1 MFLFCPS
8 IFLDRSGKTTFLNAL
23 TGGLDSSVSSSG
35 DLHSSDGDQL
45 ISEKIAF
52 IYQEDSFFSQ
62 LTVRETLQLA
72 ASLRLYDSVSQ
83 TLISEIIQYLA
94 LTHVADSLVG
104 DIISRGISGGE
115 RKRLAV
121 GCEMLGTAPSLLVAD
136 EPSSGLDSFQA
147 KQVVL
152 LLRKIAI
159 EKNIAVVCAI
169 HQPRSSIWSIFDD
182 ILLLGPGGVVIY
194 HGSRDQALAYFAS
207 IGHHCP
213 PDTNPA
219 EFLIDLVSFDQ
230 QSPEASSQRI
240 KSLSEAFSASKSYAV
255 PLVGPVT
262 HLPILKIIPILPT
275 TLWWGPRR
283 AVFRFLILLKRAL
296 RQTLRDNATN
306 LTRLAVSS
314 VLAALLGGMYGGKDN
329 ISGALDSNTV
339 ANRVNLI
346 AHASINVGML
356 SMVKALQLFKRER
369 AVVDRERS
377 LGRYSAVEYLA
388 AKLCAELPFDAIV
401 GAVSRQLHQWT

>member
-1 MFLFCPS
+1 M
-8 IFLDRSGKTTFLNAL
+8 NAL
-23 TGGLDSSVSSSG
+23 TGGLDASVSFSG
-35 DLHSSDGDQL
+35 EMHSSDGNKL

-72 ASLRLYDSVSQ
+72 ASLRLYDFVSQ
-83 TLISEIIQYLA
+83 SLINEIIHYLA

-152 LLRKIAI
+152 LLRKIAV
-159 EKNIAVVCAI
+159 EKNIAVVCTI
-169 HQPRSSIWSIFDD
+169 HQPRSSIWGIFDD
-182 ILLLGPGGVVIY
+182 ILLLAPGGLVIY
-194 HGSRDQALAYFAS
+194 HGPRDQALAYFAS

-213 PDTNPA
+213 PYTNPA

-230 QSPEASSQRI
+230 QSPKASSERI

-255 PLVGPVT
+255 SLVGPMT
-262 HLPILKIIPILPT
+262 ELPTLILEPTLPT
-275 TLWWGPRR
+275 TLWRGPRR

-306 LTRLAVSS
+306 VTRLAVSS
-314 VLAALLGGMYGGKDN
+314 VLAALLGGMYGGQGKVFG
-329 ISGALDSNTV
+329 SLDSNTV

-401 GAVSRQLHQWT
+401 GAVSRQLDRFLLRWRTRYVML